1 MSHPDSSKTE
11 HHNKS
16 LLDRYFRLSEHGTNV
31 RTEVIAGITTFLTM
45 AYIIFVNP
53 SILAEAG
60 MDGGAVFVATCLAAA
75 IGCLVMGLWANYPIA
90 LAPGMGLNA
99 FFTYTVVLSMGHT
112 WQVALGAVF
121 LSGVTFFILSVLRI
135 REWIIN
141 SIPLTL
147 RLGIAAGIGLFLA
160 MVALKNA
167 GIIVDNPATLVSVGD
182 LAQPGPLYALAG
194 FFVITALAYRR
205 VTGAV
210 MIGIL
215 GVTLVAIVL
224 GHNEFAGL
232 VSMPP
237 SVMPTLMQMDIAGAL
252 DVGMISII
260 FAFLFVDLFDTSG
273 TLVGVAHR
281 GGLLDKD
288 GKLPRLG
295 RALMADST
303 ATMAGAALGTSTT
316 TSYVESTSGIA
327 AGGRTGLTAVV
338 VAVLFLA
345 SLFLAPLAGS
355 IPAYATAGALLYVAS
370 LMAGSLASADWD
382 DATEA
387 APVLI
392 AALAMPLTFS
402 IAEGIALG
410 FVSYLAIKTLAG
422 RFSDLN
428 PAVVVLGL
436 LFAIKLIFID

>member
-1 MSHPDSSKTE
+1 MLKR
-11 HHNKS
+11 
-16 LLDRYFRLSEHGTNV
+16 LLEDHFKLVENNTTI

-60 MDGGAVFVATCLAAA
+60 MDYGAVFVATCVAAA
-75 IGCLVMGLWANYPIA
+75 IGSLIMGLWAKYPIA

-99 FFTYTVVLSMGHT
+99 FFTYGVVLGMGYS
-112 WQVALGAVF
+112 WEAALGAVF
-121 LSGVTFFILSVLRI
+121 FSGVCFFLLSIFKI

-141 SIPLTL
+141 SIPLSL

-160 MVALKNA
+160 MIALKNA
-167 GIIVDNPATLVSVGD
+167 GIVVSNPATYVALGD
-182 LAQPGPLYALAG
+182 LSEPAAIYALLG
-194 FFVITALAYRR
+194 FFVITALAYLR

-215 GVTLVAIVL
+215 GITVIAIL
-224 GHNEFAGL
+224 FGHNEYGGIM
-232 VSMPP
+232 SMPP
-237 SVMPTLMQMDIAGAL
+237 SIAPTFMAMDIVGAF
-252 DVGMISII
+252 DVAMLSVI

-281 GGLLDKD
+281 GKLLDED
-288 GKLPRLG
+288 GKLPRLKQ
-295 RALMADST
+295 ALLADST

-316 TSYVESTSGIA
+316 TSYIESTAGIA
-327 AGGRTGLTAVV
+327 SGGRTGLTAVV
-338 VAVLFLA
+338 VAGLFLV
-345 SLFLAPLAGS
+345 SLFFAPLAGS
-355 IPAYATAGALLYVAS
+355 IPAYATAGALLYVAV
-370 LMAGSLASADWD
+370 LMAGSLAHADWD
-382 DATEA
+382 DVTEA

-410 FVSYLAIKTLAG
+410 FISYVAIKALSG
-422 RFSDLN
+422 RFQDLN
-428 PAVVVLGL
+428 PAVLILAL
-436 LFAIKLIFID
+436 LFALKFLFLD

>member
-1 MSHPDSSKTE
+1 MLKR
-11 HHNKS
+11 
-16 LLDRYFRLSEHGTNV
+16 LLDNHFKLSEHGTSV

-53 SILAEAG
+53 SILSEAG
-60 MDGGAVFVATCLAAA
+60 IDYGAVFVATCVAAA
-75 IGCLVMGLWANYPIA
+75 IGCLIMGLWANYPIA

-99 FFTYTVVLSMGHT
+99 FFTYGVVLGMGYSWET
-112 WQVALGAVF
+112 ALGAVF
-121 LSGVTFFILSVLRI
+121 LSGVSFFLLSIFRI

-141 SIPLTL
+141 SIPMAL

-160 MVALKNA
+160 MIALKNA
-167 GIIVDNPATLVSVGD
+167 GIVVDNPATLVSLGD
-182 LAQPGPLYALAG
+182 MSQPSVLYALGG
-194 FFVITALAYRR
+194 FFVITALSHLR

-215 GVTLVAIVL
+215 GVTVL
-224 GHNEFAGL
+224 SMLFGHNEYGGL

-237 SVMPTLMQMDIAGAL
+237 SVAPTFMAMDVAGAF
-252 DVGMISII
+252 DVAMFSVI

-281 GGLLDKD
+281 GGMLDKD
-288 GKLPRLG
+288 GKLPRVG
-295 RALMADST
+295 RAMMADST
-303 ATMAGAALGTSTT
+303 ASMAGAALGTSTT
-316 TSYVESTSGIA
+316 TSYIESASGIA

-338 VAVLFLA
+338 VGGLFLI
-345 SLFLAPLAGS
+345 SLFFAPLAGS

-370 LMAGSLASADWD
+370 LMAGSLAHAKWD

-410 FVSYLAIKTLAG
+410 FISYAAIKALSG

-428 PAVVVLGL
+428 PAVIVLAIV
-436 LFAIKLIFID
+436 FALKFFFLD